1 MVDRCSP
8 LAMPLMAPEMVL
20 ANGFGTR
27 VSVDYGVHGRQ
38 RSKEGSDMSIFLFFS
53 LVVASE
59 SAHR

>member
-1 MVDRCSP
+1 
-8 LAMPLMAPEMVL
+8 MPLMAPEMVL